1 MTLVV
6 MAELRTLIGQR
17 IAEARQTAGLTQEE
31 LAERVGLAA
40 ENLSRAERGRS
51 MLKTE
56 TLIAVAD
63 VLGVSIDDLARGREV
78 TPKPVGI
85 SNRTVS
91 RLIRRLESLDD
102 ETAVQA
108 TKLLT
113 LFLRAVESRRRK
125 PSR

>member
-1 MTLVV
+1 
-6 MAELRTLIGQR
+6 
-17 IAEARQTAGLTQEE
+17 
-31 LAERVGLAA
+31 
-40 ENLSRAERGRS
+40 